1 MDNEAIIRATG
12 ELFREYLAERGFEL
26 IEVIYRFENGRNV
39 LRALVDRPTGGIT
52 LDECAGL
59 NRELGQLLEE
69 RAVLP
74 EQYVLEVNSP
84 GLDRPLRTQRDFARN
99 EGKEIKVFLTEPIN
113 GRIEIDGTA
122 GGVTGKELTLLTSKG
137 PVAIPFEKI
146 NKAKLII

>member
-1 MDNEAIIRATG
+1 MNNEEIVRAME
-12 ELFREYLAERGFEL
+12 ELFRDYLSERGFEL

-39 LRALVDRPTGGIT
+39 LRALVDRPTGGIR

-59 NRELGQLLEE
+59 NRELGQVLEE

-74 EQYVLEVNSP
+74 EHYVLEINSP

-99 EGKEIKVFLTEPIN
+99 DGKEIKVFLTEPIN
-113 GRIEIDGTA
+113 GRIEFDGTA
-122 GGVTGKELTLLTSKG
+122 NGVSEKDLTLQTKDGCL
-137 PVAIPFEKI
+137 VIPFAKI